1 MGATSIIDNT
11 DHVTKT
17 GAKVMVN
24 GDVMFTTTGDVLIY
38 AMASECYTAN
48 DTTATLIQYNVTN
61 NNTATSQTISAATTT
76 LASKTVGTSILLQLG
91 SVANAPVITTASGV
105 GAFPWGAIRV
115 PGGSTI
121 NLIVS
126 VGSTTGTWKHYIRY
140 EPMEVGAMVV
150 AAY

>member
-1 MGATSIIDNT
+1 MGATAIIDNT

-17 GAKVMVN
+17 GAKAMVN

-38 AMASECYTAN
+38 ALASECYTTN
-48 DTTATLIQYNVTN
+48 DATATLVQYNVTN
-61 NNTATSQTISAATTT
+61 AATATSQTISAATTT
-76 LASKTVGTSILLQLG
+76 LASKAVGTSILLQLG

-140 EPMEVGAMVV
+140 EPMEAGAMVV
-150 AAY
+150 AAF